1 MKPKTAKQ
9 LHDAI
14 SACDELQS
22 YTSDWTRD
30 EFLHTRSLQ
39 LIVWKLTEIMEDAL
53 RQAEASQPSLRDQI
67 PELPSVVMTMD
78 RLTQGHGA
86 VDFARLW
93 DVVVD
98 DAPLLREK
106 LVDAKREALP
116 VAS

>member
-14 SACDELQS
+14 SAFDELQA

-39 LIVWKLTEIMEDAL
+39 LIVWKLTEIVEDAL

-67 PELPSVVMTMD
+67 PELPYVVNTMD
-78 RLTQGHGA
+78 RLTQSHGG

-98 DAPLLREK
+98 RAPVLRQK
-106 LVDAKREALP
+106 LVDVKREALR
-116 VAS
+116 VA

>member
-14 SACDELQS
+14 SAFDELQT

-30 EFLHTRSLQ
+30 EFLQTRSLQ
-39 LIVWKLTEIMEDAL
+39 LIVWKLTEIAEDAL
-53 RQAEASQPSLRDQI
+53 RQAEASQPSLKDQI
-67 PELPSVVMTMD
+67 PELPSVVNTMD
-78 RLTQGHGA
+78 RLTQGNA
-86 VDFARLW
+86 SVDFALLW

-98 DAPLLREK
+98 DAPNLRRK
-106 LVDAKREALP
+106 LADAKREALP